1 MAALKLGGTCGENAE
16 YALRD
21 NEDGKYTLQ
30 ITGSGDLY
38 DYTSGKTPWVNYSDK
53 ITDVTV
59 GSGITKLTKGAFS
72 GLTALESVDV
82 PESVTEIAEGA
93 LPEGKFELY
102 GYSNHAS
109 GRYAE
114 AHENVQL
121 KLKSLRIL
129 CMGNSHTVDYT
140 QFVENVLKDIDQDV
154 ATKITVE
161 RLTPMG
167 GRGLTIDQGDR
178 GNHFTSAHNSKD
190 TAVRSMPRKFRRLS
204 SGCTRMRKA
213 PKSYG
218 LLIGLRNPATKA
230 ISRKRMR

>member
-1 MAALKLGGTCGENAE
+1 M
-16 YALRD
+16 
-21 NEDGKYTLQ
+21 
-30 ITGSGDLY
+30 
-38 DYTSGKTPWVNYSDK
+38 
-53 ITDVTV
+53 
-59 GSGITKLTKGAFS
+59 
-72 GLTALESVDV
+72 
-82 PESVTEIAEGA
+82 TEIAEGA

-167 GRGLTIDQGDR
+167 GRGLTIDQGITLLLR
-178 GNHFTSAHNSKD
+178 IIAKIANIRTIEKLL
-190 TAVRSMPRKFRRLS
+190 RRH
-204 SGCTRMRKA
+204 GM
-213 PKSYG
+213 
-218 LLIGLRNPATKA
+218 LL
-230 ISRKRMR
+230 